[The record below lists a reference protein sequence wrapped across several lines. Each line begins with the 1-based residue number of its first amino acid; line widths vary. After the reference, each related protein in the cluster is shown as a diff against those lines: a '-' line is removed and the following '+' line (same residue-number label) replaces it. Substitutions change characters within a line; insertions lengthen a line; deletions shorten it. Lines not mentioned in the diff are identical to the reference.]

1 MKRYWLALLLVFSA
15 QAWAVERV
23 VSLAPSLS
31 EIVVELGAADVLV
44 GVLDGG
50 DRPAALVNL
59 PSVGRYGQLDMERL
73 LSLKP
78 DLILLWPGS
87 VGPAQREQLRRLNIP
102 VYVAEPHNLEQLTTQ
117 VQAIAEQLDRAD
129 AGLALADQLRQRLAE
144 LRQRYRRAEPLR
156 VFYQVW
162 NQPLYTVG
170 GEQIISDA
178 LSVCGARNV
187 FDDLKLPAPQVSI
200 ESVLQRDPQLILV
213 GDQAQ
218 REAWKVWPTMFERVR
233 LVPDKGLERPSGQM
247 LEAVARLCQVIAPN
261 LGHRYR
267 RQASSHRG
275 LHSKCGR
282 GIAPDGGLRADQD
295 FVSIPVQMWEGACPR
310 WRPPSRPGCWIRPS
324 TYPFLRSRLL

>member
-1 MKRYWLALLLVFSA
+1 MKRYWLALLLGFSVQVLA
-15 QAWAVERV
+15 AERV

-31 EIVVELGAADVLV
+31 EIVVELGAADLLV

-50 DRPAALVNL
+50 ERPSALAQV

-87 VGPAQREQLRRLNIP
+87 VGPAQREQLQRLKIP
-102 VYVAEPHNLEQLTTQ
+102 VYVAEPHNLEQLTRQ
-117 VQAIAEQLDRAD
+117 VQAIAEQLGRAD

-144 LRQRYRRAEPLR
+144 LRQRYRRAKPLR

-170 GEQIISDA
+170 GGQIISDA
-178 LSVCGARNV
+178 LQVCGARNV

-261 LGHRYR
+261 L
-267 RQASSHRG
+267 
-275 LHSKCGR
+275 
-282 GIAPDGGLRADQD
+282 
-295 FVSIPVQMWEGACPR
+295 
-310 WRPPSRPGCWIRPS
+310 
-324 TYPFLRSRLL
+324 

>member
-1 MKRYWLALLLVFSA
+1 MMRRWLAMLLLAFSA
-15 QAWAVERV
+15 QGLAVERV

-31 EIVVELGAADVLV
+31 EIVAELGAADLLV

-50 DRPAALVNL
+50 ERPPALAKV

-87 VGPAQREQLRRLNIP
+87 VGPAQREQLQRLNIP
-102 VYVAEPHNLEQLTTQ
+102 VYVAEPHSLEQLTTQ
-117 VQAIAEQLDRAD
+117 VQAIAEQLGRAD
-129 AGLALADQLRQRLAE
+129 AGRQLAAHLRQRLAQ
-144 LRQRYRRAEPLR
+144 LRQRYQRAEPLR

-170 GEQIISDA
+170 GGQIISDA

-200 ESVLQRDPQLILV
+200 EAVLQRNPEMILV

-218 REAWKVWPTMFERVR
+218 KEAWTVWPTMAVRVR

-247 LEAVARLCQVIAPN
+247 LEALARLCQVIAP
-261 LGHRYR
+261 
-267 RQASSHRG
+267 
-275 LHSKCGR
+275 
-282 GIAPDGGLRADQD
+282 
-295 FVSIPVQMWEGACPR
+295 
-310 WRPPSRPGCWIRPS
+310 SR
-324 TYPFLRSRLL
+324 